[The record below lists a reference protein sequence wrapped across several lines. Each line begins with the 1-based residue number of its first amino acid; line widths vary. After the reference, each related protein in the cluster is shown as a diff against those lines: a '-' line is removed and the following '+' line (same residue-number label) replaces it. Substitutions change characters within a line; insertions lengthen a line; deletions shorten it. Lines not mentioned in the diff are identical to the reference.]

1 MVVDRVQRLE
11 LSESGV
17 HESFLLEGNKV
28 GKPARFATLGRSDCE
43 SESGPAM
50 PSTQELM
57 FCVRSVVRCRCR
69 FRDPGFG
76 TGKRIVDCASDAGW
90 DE

>member
-17 HESFLLEGNKV
+17 HESFLLEGNNV

-43 SESGPAM
+43 SGPAT

-57 FCVRSVVRCRCR
+57 FCVRSVVRCPLSVAVAVSVTLGSGR
-69 FRDPGFG
+69 G
-76 TGKRIVDCASDAGW
+76 S
-90 DE
+90 E